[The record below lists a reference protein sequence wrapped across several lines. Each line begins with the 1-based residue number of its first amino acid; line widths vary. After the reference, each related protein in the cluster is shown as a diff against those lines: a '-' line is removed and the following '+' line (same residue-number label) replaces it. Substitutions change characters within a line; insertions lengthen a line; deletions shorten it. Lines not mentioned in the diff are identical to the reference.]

1 MDKPTDEKHPPPP
14 QERLGQQNDI
24 ADTVIATDGVGCDTG
39 SSEAAAHKSVTMP
52 PRQSLS
58 RRPLETFHD
67 TTKKM
72 DITKAEAAEVAAGMS
87 YLVCTL
93 VLTLYFLLRLLSPAM
108 SNDLWWADF
117 NASGGQSFVIDVF
130 NRHLAVATAL
140 KTIDLTSP
148 ANGAA
153 KDYSKP
159 FTPIEVGP
167 AYAFMVLKENSYDLS
182 KIIPKLRYL
191 PGPTS
196 DIPTEYCW
204 VDFNKTW
211 ELSHTA
217 LRQKRCYSRYAGNGA
232 VYFEA
237 IMRLVSWKQY
247 MLNFESN
254 FNVTIGNALVRTNR
268 GLEWIRQT
276 KDAFTDVPSELAYW
290 TAMGISRFEFQMNNV
305 FAWGLEEVVYIQTAV
320 GSTQAITVKSLPSK
334 MRGIL
339 QTSGK
344 LSYGPW
350 NEMSVFAARGLSF
363 VRNDPSSQPFSPP
376 CSYANYSADPS
387 AYVCDPCKAPWNPV
401 PGNCLPSME
410 EHFRLPP
417 ITVVNL
423 VHAMIGPFGSI
434 DMYSVSPPASLRNL
448 VASFQ
453 GFVTSMAQSNQALG
467 NAMTAIPSLNADPV
481 APLWTQAPYLYKGGD
496 PTCVTRIGKPYVQS
510 SFAVDVTCSNQDRH
524 TILLGK
530 FNALFALVASS
541 SAPST
546 DVNIA
551 AVCDMCPTLRAPCV
565 AVMAPAAAALAIMKK
580 DNAAAVDTIIDQVK
594 SARDDITAI
603 GVGTLQFAV
612 NTNSGNDTLLTQR
625 LLSTEPALWDV
636 IGWVYLFEWATGVR
650 EVISFEGNVNIFPLV
665 SNKYVPVINK
675 AREVEVPRS
684 ACQYL
689 WVASVIVSVV
699 LFVVAI
705 LSTLYAGLARFRI
718 VGRNLFQI
726 NRIVGAVWLGRPL
739 LLLRGMTA
747 LVLFSTSPL
756 SFDVKDG
763 FTQFNFAPR
772 SFFDS
777 MVVSGEAMWISY
789 VLNDFVLVLNFNS
802 NAD

>member
-1 MDKPTDEKHPPPP
+1 
-14 QERLGQQNDI
+14 
-24 ADTVIATDGVGCDTG
+24 
-39 SSEAAAHKSVTMP
+39 
-52 PRQSLS
+52 
-58 RRPLETFHD
+58 
-67 TTKKM
+67 
-72 DITKAEAAEVAAGMS
+72 
-87 YLVCTL
+87 
-93 VLTLYFLLRLLSPAM
+93 
-108 SNDLWWADF
+108 
-117 NASGGQSFVIDVF
+117 
-130 NRHLAVATAL
+130 
-140 KTIDLTSP
+140 
-148 ANGAA
+148 
-153 KDYSKP
+153 
-159 FTPIEVGP
+159 
-167 AYAFMVLKENSYDLS
+167 
-182 KIIPKLRYL
+182 
-191 PGPTS
+191 
-196 DIPTEYCW
+196 
-204 VDFNKTW
+204 
-211 ELSHTA
+211 
-217 LRQKRCYSRYAGNGA
+217 
-232 VYFEA
+232 
-237 IMRLVSWKQY
+237 
-247 MLNFESN
+247 
-254 FNVTIGNALVRTNR
+254 
-268 GLEWIRQT
+268 
-276 KDAFTDVPSELAYW
+276 
-290 TAMGISRFEFQMNNV
+290 
-305 FAWGLEEVVYIQTAV
+305 
-320 GSTQAITVKSLPSK
+320 
-334 MRGIL
+334 
-339 QTSGK
+339 
-344 LSYGPW
+344 
-350 NEMSVFAARGLSF
+350 MSVFAARGLSF

-802 NAD
+802 NADFAPVSTALCWIIHVVLDVASPPRITATIDRQCTTNYLDKLLTCTSGSIQLGSVPRALTLVLVHLGCTTFSFVGMKIWRSFRRSSKSSSASDGHLLLSATALAFLRQDVLADGTRVVDRSALAMSGVLTFGPYMFDVKLWLVVVDPEAARHAKWGMKLFPPPLLNGTDRCKSAGKTLQVVPSTALAAQETSEKVESPKASQLNRAFVVA